1 MREEASAQSCNM
13 KLIFFFYLYTV
24 IYLEMIE
31 NKEEE
36 KKDTVKPI
44 ILATTV
50 ISEQIDKYFVHEEV
64 VLCRSMVANPDLKQF

>member
-1 MREEASAQSCNM
+1 
-13 KLIFFFYLYTV
+13 
-24 IYLEMIE
+24 MIE

-64 VLCRSMVANPDLKQF
+64 VFGRSMVANPDLKQF